1 MANNKEEKLF
11 SGFPE
16 VTTEQWEA
24 VITADLKGADYDKK
38 LVWKTPEG
46 FNVRPYYRAEH
57 LDGIRF
63 LESRPGQFPYVR
75 GTKECNNWL
84 IHQTIEVRSAAEGNK
99 AALEALTKGAESIGF
114 ALGELKLTAA
124 DLDTLLKGIDLKNT
138 ELTFCGC
145 EMPAVAGL
153 VIAKAKAEKL
163 DPEEVKVNFIIDPI
177 IRKLTLKGAFGC
189 SPDGSACFARIAD
202 LIRESAPY
210 KRMRFVGVNGQVF
223 NNCGSTIVQE
233 LAFTLA
239 AGHEY
244 VVRLMEQGLTVDQAA
259 PAIRF
264 GMSVSSNYFMEIAKF
279 RAARMLWASIMQQ
292 YKPTRGCAAKM
303 RIHAVTSKWNQTVY
317 DPYVNMLRG
326 TTEAMSAAIA
336 GVHSLEVLP
345 FDAAFESPTEFSA
358 RIARNV
364 QLLLKH
370 ESHFNRI
377 VDAAGGSY
385 YIENLTQSI
394 AEHAWNLFKQVEEK
408 GGYIAAFEA
417 GFIQEQVEAAAA
429 AKNKNIATR
438 REALLGTNQFPNFTE
453 VAGQEITAATVT
465 AGQPKCAC
473 GCDGAAE
480 GGVKPLTPYRGAMEF
495 EQLRLKVDRSG
506 KEPKAFML
514 TLGNLAMARARAQFA
529 CNFFACAGI
538 RVQDNT
544 HFASVEEGVKA
555 ALASGAEIVVI
566 CSSDDEYATLAPEAR
581 KLLEGKIFVVAGAP
595 ACQAELEAQGIT
607 NFISVRSNVL
617 ETLKGYVKELGI

>member
-1 MANNKEEKLF
+1 MANLKDEKLF
-11 SGFPE
+11 TEFPP

-24 VITADLKGADYDKK
+24 VITADLKGADYEKK

-46 FNVRPYYRAEH
+46 FNVRPYYRAEN

-63 LESRPGQFPYVR
+63 LGSRPGEFPYVR
-75 GTKECNNWL
+75 GTKDCNDWL
-84 IHQTIEVRSAAEGNK
+84 IHQTIRVTDAASGNK
-99 AALEALTKGAESIGF
+99 AALEALVKGAESIGF
-114 ALGELKLTAA
+114 ALGELQLTAA
-124 DLDTLLKGIDLKNT
+124 DLDTLLAGIDLKHT

-145 EMPAVAGL
+145 NTPAVAEM
-153 VIAKAKAEKL
+153 VIAKVKAANL
-163 DPEEVKVNFIIDPI
+163 DSEEVKINFLIDPI
-177 IRKLTLKGAFGC
+177 IRKLSLEGSMSC
-189 SPDGSACFARIAD
+189 STDGSNCFGRIAK
-202 LIRESAPY
+202 LIREAKPY

-223 NNCGSTIVQE
+223 NSCGSTIVQE

-244 VVRLMEQGLTVDQAA
+244 VVKLMDEGLSVDEAA

-279 RAARMLWASIMQQ
+279 RAARMLWATIMQQ
-292 YKPTRGCAAKM
+292 YQPTRGCASKM

-345 FDAAFESPTEFSA
+345 FDAAFENPTEFSS

-370 ESHFNRI
+370 ESHFNRT

-394 AEHAWNLFKQVEEK
+394 AEHAWNLFKEVEGK

-417 GFIQEQVEAAAA
+417 GFIQEQIEASAA
-429 AKNKNIATR
+429 AKNKNVATR
-438 REALLGTNQFPNFTE
+438 RESLLGTNQFPNFAE
-453 VAGQEITAATVT
+453 VAGETITEATVT
-465 AGQPKCAC
+465 PGNGSCGACADTAS
-473 GCDGAAE
+473 GI
-480 GGVKPLTPYRGAMEF
+480 KTLHPYRGAMPF

-514 TLGNLAMARARAQFA
+514 TAGNLAMARARAQFA

-538 RVQDNT
+538 RVLDNT
-544 HFASVEEGVKA
+544 HFASVEEGAEA
-555 ALASGAEIVVI
+555 ALASGAEIVVL
-566 CSSDDEYATLAPEAR
+566 CSSDDEYATLAPEAK
-581 KLLEGKIFVVAGAP
+581 KLLGDKIFVVAGAP
-595 ACQAELEAQGIT
+595 ACQADLEAQGIH